1 MHLLQEKGPK
11 TVVLTSSS
19 YQGDSELTLL
29 AISEDS
35 RYCFDLRIKFT
46 TFCSIGGDREVSFA
60 SVIEKDVFNP
70 LIAKSTKWS
79 NTLKQFVG
87 CYRRIV

>member
-19 YQGDSELTLL
+19 YEGDSELTLL

-35 RYCFDLRIKFT
+35 RYCFNLAFKFT
-46 TFCSIGGDREVSFA
+46 VFYSSGGDQEISFA
-60 SVIEKDVFNP
+60 LV
-70 LIAKSTKWS
+70 
-79 NTLKQFVG
+79 
-87 CYRRIV
+87 

>member
-1 MHLLQEKGPK
+1 MHVLQEKGPK

-35 RYCFDLRIKFT
+35 RYCFYLHSKFT
-46 TFCSIGGDREVSFA
+46 SFYSVGGDKNMF
-60 SVIEKDVFNP
+60 
-70 LIAKSTKWS
+70 L
-79 NTLKQFVG
+79 TL
-87 CYRRIV
+87 